1 MTGALAAL
9 AGIFAQLSLLAIG
22 GVNTVLPEMQRQVVR
37 VHGWMTPAEF
47 AALFALAQAAPGPNM
62 LISTLIGWRVAG
74 VPGAL
79 VATLSLCG
87 PPSLLSYTVS
97 RAWHRFHHAPWRA
110 VVQRGLTPV
119 TVGLVMAAATLLTEA
134 TSGDWAKGAV
144 TAATAVLLL
153 STRVHPLILLGL
165 GGALGAM
172 GILR

>member
-1 MTGALAAL
+1 
-9 AGIFAQLSLLAIG
+9 
-22 GVNTVLPEMQRQVVR
+22 
-37 VHGWMTPAEF
+37 
-47 AALFALAQAAPGPNM
+47 M
-62 LISTLIGWRVAG
+62 LISTLIGWRVAESQA
-74 VPGAL
+74 PWSR
-79 VATLSLCG
+79 LSRYAG
-87 PPSLLSYTVS
+87 RRSLLSYTVS

-144 TAATAVLLL
+144 TAATAVVLL

-172 GILR
+172 GILRCSGTPGPRPDARSR